1 MVLIPQHKSDAQ
13 IKTPSAQL
21 SGGGSISSSKRAQA
35 GMIQAVEQVQD
46 RLLQIKDF
54 RQTTEANAFATEKL
68 NGLKQQSQTDSDMN
82 INVYDEEIAKIGS
95 DASRNISGQ
104 LAKEE
109 FMASYNRQAQATKWG
124 IENDFRRKEI
134 ASTIALNKYNQ
145 DVLINSY
152 PKMDE
157 ASQISAVATFKKQM
171 ERSVELG
178 IYTREVADI
187 ELKSTQASLFQAE
200 ADYDSVANPEQ
211 FLANDREDYQ
221 IPDDEYKKA
230 KETAVKTIE
239 KDKKVAEKE
248 NTFLMIENEAKL
260 TLNLA
265 DKRIEGLTGDEKAD
279 VVTTINQMM
288 FDEKISSD
296 YGQAY
301 IDMITS
307 PSSVDADVKKY
318 TGLAGYSK
326 AVFEATDNDKKKAAT
341 IRLMERNTQGKLTED
356 KINVV
361 LKAAYE
367 AGDNVRDNW
376 IQNTIGWFQTQEKKE
391 FDKSTEGL
399 SKEEKKKMDADRMTY
414 DFFAGMAEGVE
425 PEKAKADAVT
435 NEQIRTNPDRSKYSV
450 GDSVNTPLGLMYVH
464 GYYPDGEPDVRP
476 EKPNK

>member
-157 ASQISAVATFKKQM
+157 ASQISAVATFKKQI
-171 ERSVELG
+171 EKGVELG
-178 IYTREVADI
+178 IYTQEVADAELADTQKELNKAEATYAAQYTPDEFLENI
-187 ELKSTQASLFQAE
+187 EDYDVGENEKELKAMASNQQKKIKAE
-200 ADYDSVANPEQ
+200 EKKVRKEIHYGNANTIVSGMVNQDMPLPSVNDINRLMGKDQVSQDFAKAYNKATTSAKLTRELADYDDTGFQSYAMDVFDSKDPDQIQQAIVNTLNGGGDGKVNQDEMVTLLQLSMVRDEEVKDGTSKIGEIGKSLMNLSPIGMTFNVNRMITDFNKAMADGKSPE
-211 FLANDREDYQ
+211 E
-221 IPDDEYKKA
+221 A
-230 KETAVKTIE
+230 KEVAV
-239 KDKKVAEKE
+239 D
-248 NTFLMIENEAKL
+248 
-260 TLNLA
+260 
-265 DKRIEGLTGDEKAD
+265 
-279 VVTTINQMM
+279 
-288 FDEKISSD
+288 
-296 YGQAY
+296 
-301 IDMITS
+301 
-307 PSSVDADVKKY
+307 
-318 TGLAGYSK
+318 
-326 AVFEATDNDKKKAAT
+326 
-341 IRLMERNTQGKLTED
+341 
-356 KINVV
+356 
-361 LKAAYE
+361 
-367 AGDNVRDNW
+367 
-376 IQNTIGWFQTQEKKE
+376 
-391 FDKSTEGL
+391 
-399 SKEEKKKMDADRMTY
+399 
-414 DFFAGMAEGVE
+414 
-425 PEKAKADAVT
+425 